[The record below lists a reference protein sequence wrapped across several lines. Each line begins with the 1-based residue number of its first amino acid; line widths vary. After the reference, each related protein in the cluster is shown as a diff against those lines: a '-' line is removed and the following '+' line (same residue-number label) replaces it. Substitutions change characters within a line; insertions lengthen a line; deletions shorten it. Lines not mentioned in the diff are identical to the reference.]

1 MPRRDGEVFLL
12 GTAIS
17 ISSRD
22 WCHQGIVRGGTAQ
35 HPNGASEMPIKAGL
49 IDEGWP

>member
-22 WCHQGIVRGGTAQ
+22 WCCPGIVRRTAQ